1 MNGRGSE
8 GWGAGRAAVPAGDA
22 ALWCSRQG
30 QGQRASGQDCTDRGE
45 NRDVCDEAP
54 AQRILHISFKLASY
68 PQGIIIENE
77 TQK

>member
-1 MNGRGSE
+1 MAGGRRDGELEGQPSLQEMLPCGVAGKAKDSE
-8 GWGAGRAAVPAGDA
+8 LRGRTV
-22 ALWCSRQG
+22 L
-30 QGQRASGQDCTDRGE
+30 RGE